1 MFKDS
6 RGTLLFPIKDNQY
19 IDKSIN
25 ISKDC
30 TYSINKKNVLRG
42 LHINTFGKLITCI
55 NGSFIDFMIHPE
67 TLDFKYYYI
76 KQGDQIYCPGN
87 YAHGFITLEENS
99 ILSYHCEGF
108 FGNEAGGLL
117 NYKDPIVYELLMP
130 IFDKYNIDETKL
142 IMNDKDSNAPFLN
155 FDYFLLGKNGFIG
168 SYILNE
174 LKNQNKKVYP
184 LQFRLDDTKNI
195 KKYIEAYKPK
205 YLINAAGLTGTP
217 DTKWCNTHQKQT
229 LLTNVINQINILN
242 LCHEYN
248 VHCTVIGSGA
258 IFNSSKEPIYSHTK
272 GNIVSTP
279 EFPNYYAECRI
290 MLEELIKPF
299 NNCLLLRINYPLSTK
314 SNSKNLINKLLMYP
328 SIENISLS
336 VTFLDS
342 MIPKLPKII
351 EDNKTGIVN
360 FVNQGQLNIPTFIKK
375 YIDYYR
381 VNMNKEYKD
390 SDRESP
396 KLICDNLDEYF
407 IEDINYALSKYI
419 FKN

>member
-19 IDKSIN
+19 IDKSPN

-55 NGSFIDFMIHPE
+55 NGSFIDFMIHPK

-87 YAHGFITLEENS
+87 YAHGFVSLEKNS
-99 ILSYHCEGF
+99 ILSYHCEGY

-130 IFDKYNIDETKL
+130 IFEKFNVNENLL
-142 IMNDKDSNAPFLN
+142 ILNEKDSNAPFLS

-174 LKNQNKKVYP
+174 LRSQNKKVYP
-184 LQFRLDDTKNI
+184 LPFRLDEIKKI
-195 KKYIEAYKPK
+195 KKYIIAYKPN
-205 YLINAAGLTGTP
+205 YLINAAGLTGSP
-217 DTKWCNTHQKQT
+217 NTKWCDTHQRQT
-229 LLTNVINQINILN
+229 LMTNVIEQINILN
-242 LCHEYN
+242 LCYEYN
-248 VHCTVIGSGA
+248 VHCTLIGSGA
-258 IFNSSKEPIYSHTK
+258 IFNSSKEPIYSYTR

-279 EFPNYYAECRI
+279 ESPNYYAECRI

-299 NNCLLLRINYPLSTK
+299 DNCLLLRINYPLSTK
-314 SNSKNLINKLLMYP
+314 NNSKNLINKLLMYP
-328 SIENISLS
+328 TIENISLS

-375 YIDYYR
+375 YIEYYR
-381 VNMNKEYKD
+381 MIMNKEYID
-390 SDRESP
+390 TDRESP
-396 KLICDNLDEYF
+396 NLVCDNLSEYF
-407 IEDINYALSKYI
+407 IEDINYALSKYMFI
-419 FKN
+419 